1 MSKMNKKDDSE
12 VLESMRSRE
21 IVAEV
26 LDFGVS
32 QYQIKK
38 IIKLLSLELENI
50 QLVKKISKL
59 IDDDLEENCEQQS
72 KIEI

>member
-1 MSKMNKKDDSE
+1 MNKQNEK
-12 VLESMRSRE
+12 VTLESVRSRE
-21 IVAEV
+21 IVAEI

-38 IIKLLSLELENI
+38 IIKLLSFELEDMS
-50 QLVKKISKL
+50 LVKEITSI
-59 IDDDLEENCEQQS
+59 IDENLNESSRPSS